1 MEYISVET
9 NQNQNNTSYLN
20 KLTIKRRFI
29 YFTIIETI
37 SIFFISLS
45 YFFLIISN
53 IHEFPT
59 YLMILGGIIGLLSSV
74 FLVDYKEQIN
84 RIFKEINISII
95 ILIILLS
102 KVLLIINLYTQSS
115 TITILL
121 LIILMNICLFFYP
134 KIIFPYEKFYNY
146 DFSEFEPRREEIF
159 EEEKENKENSRLYNE
174 STINNVIEKDM

>member
-1 MEYISVET
+1 MEYISVNN
-9 NQNQNNTSYLN
+9 NQNQNYITYLN

-45 YFFLIISN
+45 YFFLMISN
-53 IHEFPT
+53 IHEYPT
-59 YLMILGGIIGLLSSV
+59 YFMILAGIIGLFSSIY
-74 FLVDYKEQIN
+74 LVDYKEQIN
-84 RIFKEINISII
+84 RIMKEINVSII
-95 ILIILLS
+95 ILIIVLS

-115 TITILL
+115 TIIILI

-146 DFSEFEPRREEIF
+146 DFSEFEPMREEIF
-159 EEEKENKENSRLYNE
+159 EEEKENKENSRLNNE
-174 STINNVIEKDM
+174 STINNVCENDM